1 LKVSPT
7 QLSAVIVTLWENHTQ
22 RCQTHHLHSTWIA
35 MTSCHSRGLHGAPDS
50 SGTIFPQFQAIFR
63 FYKHLHPEFL
73 LHSCKQQE
81 EDSGRSHDIG
91 YWDAIQIC
99 WPWQTK
105 ASDPSSSFIMNSND
119 KLPFMTPLLT
129 SWSSKQW
136 WDNLPTIQ
144 ATHYYT
150 NKSASC
156 VSIVFL

>member
-22 RCQTHHLHSTWIA
+22 NCQTRHLHSTWMA
-35 MTSCHSRGLHGAPDS
+35 MTNCHSWGLHGAPDS
-50 SGTIFPQFQAIFR
+50 SRTIFPQFWAIFP

-81 EDSGRSHDIG
+81 EDSGRSHDVG

-105 ASDPSSSFIMNSND
+105 VSDPSSSFIMNSND

-144 ATHYYT
+144 ATHYYI
-150 NKSASC
+150 NESASW